1 MNREIVI
8 QSPNFFHCSQAT
20 YRDARTHLKKK
31 KRRRSA
37 EETVSSMLFEKR
49 TGGLM
54 GRLPPLGQIGG
65 ASCIDFCSS

>member
-31 KRRRSA
+31 KK
-37 EETVSSMLFEKR
+37 EEEALKK
-49 TGGLM
+49 
-54 GRLPPLGQIGG
+54 Q
-65 ASCIDFCSS
+65 